1 MAVSSAN
8 KKRWSSDEWKTLTMI
23 QNTWFPNQDIMTI
36 THFQDH
42 DQFIAHVER
51 YKQYAKEESISTN
64 MIQCSKVASWQH
76 GATLGTLDNLGII
89 GN

>member
-1 MAVSSAN
+1 MSISSAN
-8 KKRWSSDEWKTLTMI
+8 KKRWSSDEWKTLTSI

-36 THFQDH
+36 TRFMDH

-51 YKQYAKEESISTN
+51 YKLYAKEDSIMNN
-64 MIQCSKVASWQH
+64 MIQPSKIASWQH
-76 GATLGTLDNLGII
+76 GAILGTLDNLGII

>member
-1 MAVSSAN
+1 MAISSAN

-36 THFQDH
+36 TGFMDH

-51 YKQYAKEESISTN
+51 YKLYAKEDAIKNN
-64 MIQCSKVASWQH
+64 MIQFSKVASWQH
-76 GATLGTLDNLGII
+76 GATLGALDNLGII